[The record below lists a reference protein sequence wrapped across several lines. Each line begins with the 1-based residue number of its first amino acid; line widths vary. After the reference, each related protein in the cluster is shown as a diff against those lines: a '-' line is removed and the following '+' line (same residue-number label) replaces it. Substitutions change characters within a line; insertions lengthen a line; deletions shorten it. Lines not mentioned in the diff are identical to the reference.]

1 MATLKNRSKVNKKFI
16 LLICGFFVF
25 AVFVLGGIYYW
36 SYAAA
41 PERNIRIGDECVIAA
56 QAAEIAGNQE
66 EAYKKYQE
74 ALSRYGRSLNKRQN
88 NLAYSQKLIDTLD
101 LMTPKT
107 SSDAQEL
114 YQRRIAYMQ
123 KQTRAAPGD
132 ARVWIKL
139 AKTLMERAQ
148 IFDSSNLWQEVVELC
163 DDALLKIPQSDPSF
177 VEIEGIR
184 IESLL
189 KEEEIFT
196 ADVRL
201 ETETAA
207 VNYLKERPQ
216 DTKVWSGLLRSI
228 ESDIGRLATSSR
240 ISESQARA
248 LEFERVL
255 AQAKAAVPAN
265 PLIGIEEV
273 RYLIRQ
279 RQLKN
284 PTVTP
289 LAIRTAFNPLLWKNG
304 DRESKDFQIETTL
317 SGNVLSEIATIASA
331 IQDTVALDRAIGAL
345 QNFVNTH
352 PNAMM
357 ELNAI
362 GKLQKSA
369 DQFDAALATFEQVL
383 AMPKSKVS
391 LIAAFSDEL
400 KASALEDM
408 FSIEFGQWQMA
419 QTLVLKAEAFKKAQ
433 AIRDR
438 LIAVSVGRDG
448 ELAILRADARLAFAR
463 GDYLSAITKTEEIF
477 ARQKKVPADLFLL
490 SAISLAERG
499 EQGAA
504 LLKINSA
511 IAEYPES
518 AQFYLIRAGIEIKL
532 GRLMDAKRSIT
543 KMLSIDP
550 ENIEAQTILTQL
562 KKVSSD
568 GTLNLGDPV
577 VKILGDA
584 ELTATEG
591 DVVNAVAQIQAALAQ
606 YPTDLRL
613 QRTQIQWL
621 LFLGNLPEAQQAVNQ
636 FLVANPNDPILRQ
649 LKILS
654 AIPKALDRVKVFV
667 NEPNP
672 DGTVRSE
679 GEKAVALALGLT
691 SLRDSLKSRIA
702 STSQENMPALTLEIS
717 EVASAA
723 KEALVKAVELEP
735 GDSSLI
741 DRLYSESLN
750 DKSTE
755 QADKLVLQ
763 AEKYCKEKAIPIL
776 LRGRIALER
785 NDFKAAIESFEQ
797 AVLIPGATAA
807 AYRLLGLAREKS
819 GDIEGAREAYSISYE
834 RRPNDIVTIQLYT
847 ALLLKS
853 GKTTEARQVM
863 RAAMLAMPESV
874 AIRNAYFSMEAV
886 YGNMAQSILERRRMY
901 SVRPSD
907 SENARQLMKLLL
919 EVAPSRE
926 LILKSDGTEMYQPK
940 EWDSMDRMRQEQAL
954 KSLAEINAAEAA
966 ELYAVLLKINPND
979 RATIRTYAA
988 SMLRAGRG
996 IEGESILKEVAEN
1009 ATGENAWQFWI
1020 DLGEQQLQSNRIRE
1034 AIISLTKAI
1043 ELDQTPTSIA
1053 SMQVSNLWSDRRQP
1067 VRALEVLDA
1076 AYLKK
1081 PTVTLARMIAGLRL
1095 ETRNFAGARA
1105 MMSEIGKL
1113 TAAQAP
1119 SFSDRLLAADIAN
1132 AELDESFLKL
1142 NETEYNRIDGEFQKL
1157 IEEAIRLE
1165 PANPLPF
1172 VVRASSFQRR
1182 FQRSGKVDSMIQAK
1196 SDIGRAIEL
1205 QGNYWPAT
1213 RLLASLQLDNGQID
1227 ESIQTVRRFIEQNPR
1242 LVEARRALV
1251 AYQLASGDSLS
1262 AIQTVKEILKLEPKN
1277 IIWLQLISEAHLSA
1291 SLKLDAA
1298 KDNEDIFQISRNPD
1312 SLLQAILFRATNSPP
1327 DFEGILLALK
1337 MAPTLIQT
1345 VPFLQMIAAASIAGT
1360 AETESQRNQGI
1371 IQLREIYKAVEKSN
1385 GALTDPWILA
1395 VSALYPPKTS
1405 EKFEPFVLDACG
1417 NKPDSSLNRALAQQ
1431 YIDVGPSGFPKARQY
1446 AIRAL
1451 ESAANE
1457 EDKLNALRVVAG
1469 VEYKQG
1475 NYAEAAKLFEQA
1487 LAIRPDDLP
1496 IINNVAYLEAGNLK
1510 TVPQAIERAR
1520 KAAAVNP
1527 INPDLMDTLGFA
1539 LMRAGELPE
1548 AVHLLRRSARLQP
1561 TAMVYAHLAEALQLS
1576 GRSDEAKAS
1585 LKIAVGLKPD
1595 AEAQEAIDKI
1605 IKSIR
1610 E

>member
-1 MATLKNRSKVNKKFI
+1 M
-16 LLICGFFVF
+16 
-25 AVFVLGGIYYW
+25 
-36 SYAAA
+36 
-41 PERNIRIGDECVIAA
+41 
-56 QAAEIAGNQE
+56 
-66 EAYKKYQE
+66 
-74 ALSRYGRSLNKRQN
+74 
-88 NLAYSQKLIDTLD
+88 
-101 LMTPKT
+101 
-107 SSDAQEL
+107 
-114 YQRRIAYMQ
+114 
-123 KQTRAAPGD
+123 
-132 ARVWIKL
+132 
-139 AKTLMERAQ
+139 
-148 IFDSSNLWQEVVELC
+148 
-163 DDALLKIPQSDPSF
+163 
-177 VEIEGIR
+177 
-184 IESLL
+184 
-189 KEEEIFT
+189 
-196 ADVRL
+196 
-201 ETETAA
+201 
-207 VNYLKERPQ
+207 
-216 DTKVWSGLLRSI
+216 
-228 ESDIGRLATSSR
+228 
-240 ISESQARA
+240 
-248 LEFERVL
+248 
-255 AQAKAAVPAN
+255 
-265 PLIGIEEV
+265 
-273 RYLIRQ
+273 IRQ

-317 SGNVLSEIATIASA
+317 SGNVLSEIATIAAA

-345 QNFVNTH
+345 QNFVNSH
-352 PNAMM
+352 PNAML

-419 QTLVLKAEAFKKAQ
+419 QTLALKADAFKKAQ

-511 IAEYPES
+511 IDEYPES

-550 ENIEAQTILTQL
+550 ENVEAQTLLAQL
-562 KKVSSD
+562 KKVPND

-613 QRTQIQWL
+613 QRTKIQWL
-621 LFLGNLPEAQQAVNQ
+621 LFLGNLPEAQQEVNQ

-654 AIPKALDRVKVFV
+654 AIPKALDRIKVFV

-691 SLRDSLKSRIA
+691 SLRDSLKTRIA

-763 AEKYCKEKAIPIL
+763 AEKYCKEKTIPIL

-785 NDFKAAIESFEQ
+785 NDFKAAVESFEQ

-863 RAAMLAMPESV
+863 RAAMLAMPESI

-886 YGNMAQSILERRRMY
+886 YGNTAQSILERRRMY

-919 EVAPSRE
+919 EC
-926 LILKSDGTEMYQPK
+926 INQKSGTR
-940 EWDSMDRMRQEQAL
+940 WTGCV
-954 KSLAEINAAEAA
+954 KS
-966 ELYAVLLKINPND
+966 KH
-979 RATIRTYAA
+979 
-988 SMLRAGRG
+988 S
-996 IEGESILKEVAEN
+996 SH
-1009 ATGENAWQFWI
+1009 
-1020 DLGEQQLQSNRIRE
+1020 LQR
-1034 AIISLTKAI
+1034 
-1043 ELDQTPTSIA
+1043 
-1053 SMQVSNLWSDRRQP
+1053 
-1067 VRALEVLDA
+1067 
-1076 AYLKK
+1076 
-1081 PTVTLARMIAGLRL
+1081 
-1095 ETRNFAGARA
+1095 
-1105 MMSEIGKL
+1105 
-1113 TAAQAP
+1113 
-1119 SFSDRLLAADIAN
+1119 
-1132 AELDESFLKL
+1132 
-1142 NETEYNRIDGEFQKL
+1142 
-1157 IEEAIRLE
+1157 
-1165 PANPLPF
+1165 
-1172 VVRASSFQRR
+1172 
-1182 FQRSGKVDSMIQAK
+1182 
-1196 SDIGRAIEL
+1196 
-1205 QGNYWPAT
+1205 
-1213 RLLASLQLDNGQID
+1213 
-1227 ESIQTVRRFIEQNPR
+1227 
-1242 LVEARRALV
+1242 
-1251 AYQLASGDSLS
+1251 
-1262 AIQTVKEILKLEPKN
+1262 
-1277 IIWLQLISEAHLSA
+1277 
-1291 SLKLDAA
+1291 
-1298 KDNEDIFQISRNPD
+1298 
-1312 SLLQAILFRATNSPP
+1312 
-1327 DFEGILLALK
+1327 
-1337 MAPTLIQT
+1337 
-1345 VPFLQMIAAASIAGT
+1345 
-1360 AETESQRNQGI
+1360 
-1371 IQLREIYKAVEKSN
+1371 
-1385 GALTDPWILA
+1385 
-1395 VSALYPPKTS
+1395 
-1405 EKFEPFVLDACG
+1405 
-1417 NKPDSSLNRALAQQ
+1417 
-1431 YIDVGPSGFPKARQY
+1431 
-1446 AIRAL
+1446 
-1451 ESAANE
+1451 
-1457 EDKLNALRVVAG
+1457 
-1469 VEYKQG
+1469 
-1475 NYAEAAKLFEQA
+1475 
-1487 LAIRPDDLP
+1487 
-1496 IINNVAYLEAGNLK
+1496 
-1510 TVPQAIERAR
+1510 
-1520 KAAAVNP
+1520 
-1527 INPDLMDTLGFA
+1527 
-1539 LMRAGELPE
+1539 
-1548 AVHLLRRSARLQP
+1548 
-1561 TAMVYAHLAEALQLS
+1561 
-1576 GRSDEAKAS
+1576 
-1585 LKIAVGLKPD
+1585 
-1595 AEAQEAIDKI
+1595 
-1605 IKSIR
+1605 
-1610 E
+1610 